1 MKIFLTSSENN
12 NKFGVSKVINEL
24 KKRFNTINKVEYS
37 NNPINFILSKSDILH
52 IHGCW
57 KIRLVIFFLLAKLIG
72 VKVVISPHGM
82 IDQNSLSQKMIKK
95 KLALFLYQKLI
106 FKNSDLIIV
115 NSKLEKKNFL
125 EVVPIVKKI
134 MIIKHG
140 IEISKN
146 FFPKKN
152 LKKDLKFVFFSKIHK
167 SKNLYTLLK
176 LWEKSFFLK
185 KFNLNIIGEIVDKVY
200 FSQVNRV
207 ILNNNNINYLGSIN
221 NNIQEKLSEYD
232 VFIHPSKSENFGLVI
247 YEALSSGLFLI
258 LNNKLKKKHLEQNY
272 FAKCI
277 NFNTQSLI
285 NSIKKILED
294 KKRIKSLAYKE
305 KCLDYVKNNYDWNK
319 ISLNYLD
326 AYSDIVKNNKFKI

>member
-24 KKRFNTINKVEYS
+24 KKRFIIINKVECS

-57 KIRLVIFFLLAKLIG
+57 KIRLVFFFLLAKFSGI
-72 VKVVISPHGM
+72 KVVISPHGM
-82 IDQNSLSQKMIKK
+82 IDQNSLSQKKIKK
-95 KLALFLYQKLI
+95 KLALFLYQRLI

-125 EVVPIVKKI
+125 EVVPVVKKI

-140 IEISKN
+140 IEINKN
-146 FFPKKN
+146 FFPKRN
-152 LKKDLKFVFFSKIHK
+152 LKKNLKFVFFSKIHR

-176 LWEKSFFLK
+176 LWEKSLFLK
-185 KFNLNIIGEIVDKVY
+185 KFNLSIIGEIVDKVY
-200 FSQVNRV
+200 FSEVNKV
-207 ILNNNNINYLGSIN
+207 ILKNNNINYLGSIN
-221 NNIQEKLSEYD
+221 DNVQKKLSEYD

-258 LNNKLKKKHLEQNY
+258 LNKKLKKRYLEQNC
-272 FAKCI
+272 FANSI
-277 NFNTQSLI
+277 NFNIQSL
-285 NSIKKILED
+285 NNTIKKILKD
-294 KKRIKSLAYKE
+294 KKRIKSLAYKK
-305 KCLDYVKNNYDWNK
+305 KCLEYVKNNYDWDK
-319 ISLNYLD
+319 ISLSYLD
-326 AYSDIVKNNKFKI
+326 TYSDIVKNNKFKI